1 MNMQPVEYLVHFSNL
16 LLLVSYSVRDILW
29 LRWFAVG
36 ANNAGIAA
44 IGLYVDR
51 VAEFRALM
59 ATEKGDLPR
68 FYAQVSQLAKLP
80 KLERDQALAA
90 ALVTNQTTLAVQPP
104 LTAKP

>member
-1 MNMQPVEYLVHFSNL
+1 
-16 LLLVSYSVRDILW
+16 
-29 LRWFAVG
+29 
-36 ANNAGIAA
+36 
-44 IGLYVDR
+44 
-51 VAEFRALM
+51 M

-90 ALVTNQTTLAVQPP
+90 ALVANQTTLAAQPP